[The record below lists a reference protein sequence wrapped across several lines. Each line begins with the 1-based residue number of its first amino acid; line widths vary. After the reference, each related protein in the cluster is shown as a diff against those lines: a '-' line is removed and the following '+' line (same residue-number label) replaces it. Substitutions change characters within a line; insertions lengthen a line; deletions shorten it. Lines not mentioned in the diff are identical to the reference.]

1 MQFLANFYLFK
12 ETFPDKQSK
21 IKLLDK
27 DLSILSDEEL
37 VVEFQQNNT
46 LKAFEILVQRY
57 KNPLTNF
64 VYRFLGD
71 YEACTD
77 VVQEA
82 MIRFYR
88 NKDSYKSIAKFSTWI
103 YTIAGNLART
113 EYRRRRRRD
122 FFSINSYGEEHE
134 NFEIPDESFR
144 PDIITDSGIKDKI
157 IQNALLKISPAYR
170 QAVILR
176 DIQELSY
183 EEIAEIMGIEVGTVK
198 SKINRGRNQ
207 LQKLLKHIYKE

>member
-1 MQFLANFYLFK
+1 
-12 ETFPDKQSK
+12 
-21 IKLLDK
+21 LLDRN
-27 DLSILSDEEL
+27 LAELSDEEL
-37 VVEFQQNNT
+37 IEEFQQKNT

-77 VVQEA
+77 VVQET
-82 MIRFYR
+82 MIKFYR

-103 YTIAGNLART
+103 YTIAGNLAKT
-113 EYRRRRRRD
+113 EYQRRRRRQI
-122 FFSINSYGEEHE
+122 FSINSYGEEKE
-134 NFEIPDESFR
+134 NYEIPDESYK
-144 PDIITDSGIKDKI
+144 PDVITDSGIKDKL
-157 IQNALLKISPAYR
+157 IQDALLKVSTAYR
-170 QAVILR
+170 EAVILR

-198 SKINRGRNQ
+198 SRINRGRAQ
-207 LQKLLKHIYKE
+207 LRKLLKDIYNE